1 MISAANYASIL
12 LQAGQVEQ
20 AVHWLQLALAH
31 GSPAFMAHLVP
42 ELAASPHPQVRAPS
56 HRRPSEESRMLLH
69 IPDVLSADQVADFRR
84 RLDAADWT
92 DGRET
97 VGHLGAQAKH
107 NQQLPEASPLRRE
120 LGEIILVALARH
132 PLFFSAALP
141 LKYLPPR
148 FNRYSGGG
156 TYGFHVDG
164 AVMNP
169 ANGEQLRSDISCT
182 LFLSAPDEYEGG
194 ELIISDT
201 YGEHEVKL
209 PAGDLIVYP
218 SSSLHQVRPV
228 TRGARV
234 ASFFWVQSMVRD
246 DVQRRLLW
254 EMDGAIERLR
264 QTGGDAEAVLQLT
277 GVYHNL
283 LRRWSEV

>member
-1 MISAANYASIL
+1 
-12 LQAGQVEQ
+12 
-20 AVHWLQLALAH
+20 
-31 GSPAFMAHLVP
+31 
-42 ELAASPHPQVRAPS
+42 
-56 HRRPSEESRMLLH
+56 MLLH
-69 IPDVLSADQVADFRR
+69 IPDVLSPQDVAQARR

-97 VGHLGAQAKH
+97 VGTQGAMVKH
-107 NQQLPEASPLRRE
+107 NQQLADTSPLKAE
-120 LGEIILVALARH
+120 LGRDVLAALSRS
-132 PLFFSAALP
+132 PLFFAAALP
-141 LKYLPPR
+141 LKILPPR
-148 FNRYSGGG
+148 FNRYTGGG

-164 AVMNP
+164 AVMNLG
-169 ANGEQLRSDISCT
+169 NGEQLRSDISCT
-182 LFLSAPDEYEGG
+182 LFLSDPDEYEGG

-228 TRGARV
+228 TCGARV
-234 ASFFWVQSMVRD
+234 ASFFWVQSMIRD

-254 EMDGAIERLR
+254 EMDSSIERLR